1 MVLRRPLLAKKLQ
14 KTYSFLTFLG
24 PTNQTSQQI
33 NHLLCSC
40 FVQNHHACGQKWPTA
55 ALLSRMLLG
64 LAPPPSGK
72 KLQKPYCF
80 FNFFGPN
87 QPNPATNQPT
97 THKPTTHKPTPS
109 IQHPLDGLDTLLP
122 PVPFVHQYD
131 GLATFRLFFVRLLP
145 SLSIFVYRYGSL
157 ATFAIFQL

>member
-1 MVLRRPLLAKKLQ
+1 MTFGHFWGVPQKVLP
-14 KTYSFLTFLG
+14 S
-24 PTNQTSQQI
+24 
-33 NHLLCSC
+33 LLCSC

-80 FNFFGPN
+80 FNIFGAN

-109 IQHPLDGLDTLLP
+109 IQHPLEWSVLAWL
-122 PVPFVHQYD
+122 
-131 GLATFRLFFVRLLP
+131 GLALVWFGAGPGPGLALVWPWSGLCLVLVWLLVWSSVDTANKFQCVRL
-145 SLSIFVYRYGSL
+145 
-157 ATFAIFQL
+157 